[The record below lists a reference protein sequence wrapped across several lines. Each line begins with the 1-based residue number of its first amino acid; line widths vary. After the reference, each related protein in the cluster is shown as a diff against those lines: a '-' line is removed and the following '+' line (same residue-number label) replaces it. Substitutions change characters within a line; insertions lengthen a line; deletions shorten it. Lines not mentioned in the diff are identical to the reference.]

1 MNDSTS
7 HPARLDY
14 GLTTFFGQITK
25 TVDCQV
31 WLETV
36 ADDPYRFTLCVKAP
50 VPDDLGQ
57 AKIVVVKVE
66 GRTLQGTVRHVE
78 RREDDSLKMEVEP
91 D

>member
-1 MNDSTS
+1 MNDNY

-25 TVDCQV
+25 TMDCEV
-31 WLETV
+31 GLEMV
-36 ADDPYRFTLCVKAP
+36 ADDPYRFTLHVKAP
-50 VPDDLGQ
+50 VPDDLDK

-66 GRTLQGTVRHVE
+66 GRTLQGTVRHFE
-78 RREDDSLKMEVEP
+78 QRDDKSLTLEVEP

>member
-1 MNDSTS
+1 MNDTC

-25 TVDCQV
+25 TVNCEV
-31 WLETV
+31 GLETV

-50 VPDDLGQ
+50 VPDDLDQ
-57 AKIVVVKVE
+57 AKIIVIKVE

-78 RREDDSLKMEVEP
+78 RRDDDSLKLEVEP

>member
-1 MNDSTS
+1 MTDTY

-25 TVDCQV
+25 TVDCEV
-31 WLETV
+31 ALETV

-50 VPDDLGQ
+50 VPDDLDQ

-66 GRTLQGTVRHVE
+66 GRTLQGTVRQVE
-78 RREDDSLKMEVEP
+78 RLDDESLKLQVEP

>member
-1 MNDSTS
+1 MTDTY

-14 GLTTFFGQITK
+14 GLTTFFGQISK
-25 TVDCQV
+25 TVDCEV
-31 WLETV
+31 ALETV
-36 ADDPYRFTLCVKAP
+36 ADNPYRFTLCVKAP
-50 VPDDLGQ
+50 VPDDLDQ

-78 RREDDSLKMEVEP
+78 RLDDESLKLQVEP

>member
-1 MNDSTS
+1 MNDTC

-25 TVDCQV
+25 TVNCEV
-31 WLETV
+31 GLETV

-50 VPDDLGQ
+50 VPDDLDQ
-57 AKIVVVKVE
+57 AKIIVIKVE
-66 GRTLQGTVRHVE
+66 GRTLQGTVRRVE
-78 RREDDSLKMEVEP
+78 RRDDDSLKLEVEP

>member
-1 MNDSTS
+1 MNDTY

-25 TVDCQV
+25 TVECEV
-31 WLETV
+31 GLETV

-50 VPDDLGQ
+50 VPDDLDQ

-78 RREDDSLKMEVEP
+78 RQNDDSLKMEVEP

>member
-1 MNDSTS
+1 MTDTY

-25 TVDCQV
+25 TVNCAV
-31 WLETV
+31 ALETV
-36 ADDPYRFTLCVKAP
+36 ADAPNRFTLCVQAP
-50 VPDDLGQ
+50 VPEDLDQ

-66 GRTLQGTVRHVE
+66 GRTLQGTVKHFE
-78 RREDDSLKMEVEP
+78 RRDDESLKMEVEP

>member
-1 MNDSTS
+1 MNDTC

-25 TVDCQV
+25 TVNCEV
-31 WLETV
+31 GLETV

-50 VPDDLGQ
+50 VPDDLDQ
-57 AKIVVVKVE
+57 AKIIVVKVE

-78 RREDDSLKMEVEP
+78 RRDDDSLKLEVEP

>member
-1 MNDSTS
+1 MTDTY

-25 TVDCQV
+25 TVNCQV
-31 WLETV
+31 ALETV
-36 ADDPYRFTLCVKAP
+36 ADDPYRFTLCVQAP
-50 VPDDLGQ
+50 VPEDLDQ

-66 GRTLQGTVRHVE
+66 GRTLQGAVRHFE
-78 RREDDSLKMEVEP
+78 RQEDESLKMDVEP

>member
-1 MNDSTS
+1 MNDTC
-7 HPARLDY
+7 HPAQLDY

-25 TVDCQV
+25 TVNCEV
-31 WLETV
+31 GLETV

-50 VPDDLGQ
+50 VPDDLDQ
-57 AKIVVVKVE
+57 AKIIVVKVE

-78 RREDDSLKMEVEP
+78 RRDDDSLKLEVEP